1 MQKSESKECEQITVF
16 MEEVTRKKVIT
27 KDDIGKV
34 AKISYV
40 NKIPD
45 RYKEDGT
52 PETFSYVNVNE
63 YCLIISEKRGI
74 AFSLNSSTKFIT
86 KNLDTL
92 KSISDVKDFEDF
104 VKENE
109 GLVPNEIILKKREI
123 DNCWDK
129 ASLERLK
136 KEKILHYKKKFV
148 VNPFTDIFKNF
159 ILSNEISNGAMV
171 LSCAT
176 GVGKSYTARQV
187 VLNILN
193 EYVHDVSNEQ
203 HKKFIFLTSRKGLR
217 EEFYAPIQKKML
229 EEPEL
234 SKYKIIKLDSQE
246 DSIKVGIE
254 YLKKNLNIE
263 GMNFEQQQHEITNY
277 IYDSLKRNFFYTE
290 KKLSDLPIEDLKTSI
305 FEFIASYY
313 VQDTVIEQSFCN
325 KRLKETVQNDYIKA
339 STIFKNNLTQIIK
352 DKYYQVL
359 VDETEQKKNRRYFN
373 KEQYF
378 KDLEENCEIK
388 WITEMFPGLLAETA
402 DILIMTHAKYC
413 SQNFDIAN
421 NSKPIY
427 QCDYANNAVIFIDE
441 FNDLYETLLQKLIEN
456 QYKRDFNLI
465 ELFINLKRVIDE
477 LHKDKVKDSMQRK
490 IWGATK
496 DANSKSVLESLL
508 LEAEEIIEEVD
519 LFREVID
526 LCENGE
532 RHYLYRDYNDFNST
546 FDYFD
551 GKNNKMNLYILTGKD
566 YKAYLKENH
575 ILYDNEKFVDE
586 SYYIVAMEDG
596 KSYTELKKFMN
607 KLERFVYKA
616 GTCFKKYILPLYYS
630 WKNPKHKFSEDYML
644 LSQEDVEDW
653 VVQCLNFPNLDNN
666 KLKDF
671 MFMQV
676 TDYYS
681 NQRGKNISIDTDF
694 TTNHF
699 SIVKIDHLENRHKAR
714 FLTYSLKYTPDD
726 FLLEFSKKNK
736 IVIMSAT
743 AYEDS
748 IFNFNFQWFREM
760 GMNIIELKEDEKEN
774 VQKFY
779 SKKDQYYDDVNI
791 HYIPISPKEN
801 KHMNKEL
808 ATSIR
813 LYIKRKI
820 GVVEDYVLERYLRFA
835 NVYYFHLLNKDVFT
849 TLSFWNVEPDK
860 DKEAFENDILNF
872 ICTTIFQYL
881 ESNGVVDRREHL
893 IGENYFYFLKGENLK
908 DRTLKDKI
916 DKLNQSHA
924 YGLRSFIVATY
935 AAVAKGMN
943 MEFEITRAD
952 IERGLIAVNEFNYGK
967 DNIDVPCIYID
978 RVTNYLQYDFRTKKR
993 DEAKKR
999 QLHALF
1005 DVGQLCVRA
1014 EISKHIKRKLQ
1025 QKIMN
1030 NESINGFIDM
1040 CINKEG
1046 KEVPY
1051 FKVSYTPSRSS
1062 RELNTYAQALGRIGR
1077 NSIKN
1082 KDIYILYDASIS
1094 VNTDVILPEQI
1105 ENSSYE
1111 FKKFL
1116 EHLNSAGS
1124 GKEETDYAK
1133 NNKAKNYL
1141 RVKFDRGGKFL
1152 KKYQAVSNYDES
1164 KVEIVENIN
1173 KILNQNIGITK
1184 QQYMELPNEYKS
1196 YYFCIRDNS
1205 LKDVKLEDIYFLCT
1219 DDNNFSVRY
1228 EVKLEKFAGASA
1240 YSFNIT
1246 NIPRACESDYLRTL
1260 LLKEGYQTA
1269 IPEDA
1274 EYFLI
1279 PQALYKVKGN
1289 MAETIMHALIE
1300 EFFKF
1305 RLVKRFNGYDS
1316 FEKFDEYHISTET
1329 ERCDFTLDYKNWNH
1343 DLEMIQHDKYD
1354 NKYFDR
1360 LDELNIPLG
1369 FIVNLYPTY
1378 EIEGRIDQIK
1388 EKVVQRGDKTLV
1400 KIPFALNVQNQLDE
1414 TFIHILNKYR
1424 KGGR

>member
-1 MQKSESKECEQITVF
+1 MRKSETKECKQMTMF
-16 MEEVTRKKVIT
+16 MEESTRKKVIT
-27 KDDIGKV
+27 KDDIGKI
-34 AKISYV
+34 AKIEYV
-40 NKIPD
+40 KKIPD
-45 RYKEDGT
+45 RYREDGT
-52 PETFSYVNVNE
+52 PETFSYVNVSE
-63 YCLIISEKRGI
+63 YCLIISEKRGVT
-74 AFSLNSSTKFIT
+74 FSLNSSAKFTT

-92 KSISDVKDFEDF
+92 KCISDVKDFEIF
-104 VKENE
+104 QKENE
-109 GLVPNEIILKKREI
+109 GFMPNEIILKKRKLE
-123 DNCWDK
+123 NCLDK
-129 ASLERLK
+129 VSLERLK
-136 KEKILHYKKKFV
+136 KEKILNYKKKSV
-148 VNPFTDIFKNF
+148 ENPFTGIFTNF
-159 ILSNEISNGAMV
+159 ILSDENPNGAMV

-217 EEFYAPIQKKML
+217 EEFYAPIKKKML
-229 EEPEL
+229 EDPEL
-234 SKYKIIKLDSQE
+234 SKYKIIKLDSLD
-246 DSIKVGIE
+246 DSIKIGIE

-263 GMNFEQQQHEITNY
+263 SRNFEQQQHEITNF

-290 KKLSDLPIEDLKTSI
+290 KKLSDLRIEDFKTSVS
-305 FEFIASYY
+305 EFISSYY
-313 VQDTVIEQSFCN
+313 VQDAVIEQPFCD
-325 KRLKETVQNDYIKA
+325 KRLKETVQNEYKKIK
-339 STIFKNNLTQIIK
+339 TVFKNNLTKIMK
-352 DKYYQVL
+352 DKYYQAIVP
-359 VDETEQKKNRRYFN
+359 ETQQKKSRKCFN

-413 SQNFDIAN
+413 SPNFDIAN
-421 NSKPIY
+421 NSKSIY

-441 FNDLYETLLQKLIEN
+441 FNDLYETLLQMIIET

-465 ELFINLKRVIDE
+465 ELFIDLKRGIDE
-477 LHKDKVKDSMQRK
+477 LHKDREKGSRQRK
-490 IWGATK
+490 LWTSSK
-496 DANSKSVLESLL
+496 DTNGKSVLESLL
-508 LEAEEIIEEVD
+508 LEAEEIIKEVD

-526 LCENGE
+526 LSENGE

-566 YKAYLKENH
+566 YKTYLKENH

-586 SYYIVAMEDG
+586 SYYIVAMENG

-644 LSQEDVEDW
+644 LSQEEVEEW
-653 VVQCLNFPNLDNN
+653 VTQCLNFPNFYNN

-671 MFMQV
+671 MVVQV

-681 NQRGKNISIDTDF
+681 NQRGENISIDTKF
-694 TTNHF
+694 TTNRF

-779 SKKDQYYDDVNI
+779 SKKDQHYDDVNI

-801 KHMNKEL
+801 KYMNKEL
-808 ATSIR
+808 ADFIR
-813 LYIKRKI
+813 LQIRRKI
-820 GVVEDYVLERYLRFA
+820 GIVQDYVLERYLRFA

-860 DKEAFENDILNF
+860 DKEVFENDILNF
-872 ICTTIFQYL
+872 ICATIFRYL
-881 ESNGVVDRREHL
+881 ESNGVADRREHL
-893 IGENYFYFLKGENLK
+893 MGENYFYFLKGESLK
-908 DRTLKDKI
+908 ERTLKDKI
-916 DKLNQSHA
+916 DELNQSHA
-924 YGLRSFIVATY
+924 QGLRSFIVATY

-952 IERGLIAVNEFNYGK
+952 IERGLIAVNEFDYGK

-978 RVTNYLQYDFRTKKR
+978 RVTNYLQYEFHNPKR
-993 DEAKKR
+993 DEVKKQ

-1030 NESINGFIDM
+1030 NKSINGFIDM

-1111 FKKFL
+1111 FKGFL
-1116 EHLNSAGS
+1116 KYLNHVGS

-1152 KKYQAVSNYDES
+1152 KKYQAILDYDES
-1164 KVEIVENIN
+1164 KVATVEKIN
-1173 KILNQNIGITK
+1173 KVLNQNIGITR
-1184 QQYMELPNEYKS
+1184 QQYMELSNEYRS
-1196 YYFCIRDNS
+1196 YYFYTHDNN
-1205 LKDVKLEDIYFLCT
+1205 LRGIKFENIYFLCIE
-1219 DDNNFSVRY
+1219 DNKFSVSY
-1228 EVKLEKFAGASA
+1228 QVDLKKFPGASA
-1240 YSFNIT
+1240 YSFDIT
-1246 NIPRACESDYLRTL
+1246 NIPRVCKSDYLQSL
-1260 LLKEGYQTA
+1260 LEKEGYQTE

-1289 MAETIMHALIE
+1289 MAETILHTLFE
-1300 EFFKF
+1300 EVFKI
-1305 RLVKRFNGYDS
+1305 RLVKTINGYDS
-1316 FEKFDEYHISTET
+1316 FEKFDEYHISE
-1329 ERCDFTLDYKNWNH
+1329 EAGLCDFAIDYKNWNY
-1343 DLEMIQHDKYD
+1343 DLEMTQHDKYD
-1354 NKYFDR
+1354 NKYFER
-1360 LDELNIPLG
+1360 LDKLGIPLG

-1378 EIEGRIDQIK
+1378 EIEGREVQIK
-1388 EKVVQRGDKTLV
+1388 ENVVHRENKTLV
-1400 KIPFALNVQNQLDE
+1400 KIPFILNERNQLDE
-1414 TFIHILNKYR
+1414 KFLHIFNKYR
-1424 KGGR
+1424 KGK